1 MNRLIKFTWFLTT
14 LLFLGVLLWEYAYL
28 PQNVGILADP
38 EGAPVEFISRENLF
52 YVVLAIFSFSNA
64 VIFALRKL
72 ILVSMQPNEKREVP
86 GKAGLKYDLSD
97 WLLAFA
103 ASLNIFL
110 IFGIIY
116 LGFYNNSSGINL
128 SAYGPLVYG
137 GPIIMGIL
145 FLVLIYI
152 LLKKRD

>member
-28 PQNVGILADP
+28 PQNVGIQADA
-38 EGAPVEFISRENLF
+38 EGAPIEFISREIFF

-72 ILVSMQPNEKREVP
+72 ILVSLQRNGNREVP
-86 GKAGLKYDLSD
+86 GKAGLKNDLSD
-97 WLLAFA
+97 WLLGFA
-103 ASLNIFL
+103 ASLNMFL
-110 IFGIIY
+110 IFGIVF
-116 LGFYNNSSGINL
+116 LGFYNNSSGIYL
-128 SAYGPLVYG
+128 PAYGPLVYG

-145 FLVLIYI
+145 IVVLIYI